1 MRTSLDTALEGII
14 EIVEEAKRAQIQAE
28 EESNELRKECI
39 SLREECEK
47 LKSIL
52 NCQEIKRSSRISP
65 IPQGL
70 GLSEPGTQDVASE
83 ECVPLALRRSHT
95 YAADGRESN
104 TRNLIPDRH
113 DSRKSLDLSSSLGL
127 WFMITQLAHSKGDLP
142 FAENSSHH
150 ATVSFADDG
159 TAGVGA
165 TAAAAVAIAMA
176 KSWASSGSKSPSQ
189 QKTSAYGGPDYSRA
203 RFKLVAAVPRTH
215 EAKNPMHTNTL
226 HRGNQSDRSEKSISG
241 DSDAPIPLDLLSD
254 DAKASEW
261 AAYGSHVKLE
271 WISRPKRVLIV
282 FKPGQESTHAAYLAI
297 CYLIRHAITVFV
309 EPKVHAD
316 MQASLRC
323 RSEDAE
329 LDESRLKTWDKSRFH
344 GRNLIPDELAA
355 YLDLIVTVGGDGT
368 VLWTCS
374 ILGALSSVPPIIPIA
389 MGSLGFMT
397 PFPVNRME
405 KTLERVLS
413 PSNAFPIML
422 RHRLQCRVT
431 SGSSLSD
438 LDMVARAPCGDVLVL
453 NELVIDRGMSACLTN
468 LECYVDQNFVTNIQG
483 DGLIVSTPTGST
495 AYNLAAG
502 GSMVHPAVPC
512 ILFTPICAHT
522 LSSRPL
528 VFPEHVVLRLRVPTD
543 SRGDL
548 YCSFDGKGR
557 RPLRPGDSVLV
568 HLSKLPVPMV
578 CNLDASHDW
587 FMSVREGLDWNRR
600 HLQGQSE

>member
-1 MRTSLDTALEGII
+1 
-14 EIVEEAKRAQIQAE
+14 
-28 EESNELRKECI
+28 
-39 SLREECEK
+39 
-47 LKSIL
+47 
-52 NCQEIKRSSRISP
+52 
-65 IPQGL
+65 
-70 GLSEPGTQDVASE
+70 
-83 ECVPLALRRSHT
+83 
-95 YAADGRESN
+95 
-104 TRNLIPDRH
+104 
-113 DSRKSLDLSSSLGL
+113 
-127 WFMITQLAHSKGDLP
+127 
-142 FAENSSHH
+142 
-150 ATVSFADDG
+150 
-159 TAGVGA
+159 
-165 TAAAAVAIAMA
+165 
-176 KSWASSGSKSPSQ
+176 
-189 QKTSAYGGPDYSRA
+189 
-203 RFKLVAAVPRTH
+203 
-215 EAKNPMHTNTL
+215 
-226 HRGNQSDRSEKSISG
+226 
-241 DSDAPIPLDLLSD
+241 
-254 DAKASEW
+254 
-261 AAYGSHVKLE
+261 
-271 WISRPKRVLIV
+271 
-282 FKPGQESTHAAYLAI
+282 
-297 CYLIRHAITVFV
+297 
-309 EPKVHAD
+309 
-316 MQASLRC
+316 
-323 RSEDAE
+323 
-329 LDESRLKTWDKSRFH
+329 
-344 GRNLIPDELAA
+344 
-355 YLDLIVTVGGDGT
+355 
-368 VLWTCS
+368 
-374 ILGALSSVPPIIPIA
+374 
-389 MGSLGFMT
+389 LGFMT
-397 PFPVNRME
+397 PFPVVRME

-431 SGSSLSD
+431 SGSSQND

-600 HLQGQSE
+600 HLQGRVSE

>member
-1 MRTSLDTALEGII
+1 M
-14 EIVEEAKRAQIQAE
+14 
-28 EESNELRKECI
+28 

-47 LKSIL
+47 LKSKL
-52 NCQEIKRSSRISP
+52 RCQEGKRSFRVSP
-65 IPQGL
+65 APQGM
-70 GLSEPGTQDVASE
+70 GMTEPGMHGVASE
-83 ECVPLALRRSHT
+83 DNVPFALRRRHT
-95 YAADGRESN
+95 CNVDGSESV
-104 TRNLIPDRH
+104 TRAFGHEGH
-113 DSRKSLDLSSSLGL
+113 DSRKNIGLSSSLGL
-127 WFMITQLAHSKGDLP
+127 WFMITQLANSKGDLP

-176 KSWASSGSKSPSQ
+176 KSWASSGSKSPGQ
-189 QKTSAYGGPDYSRA
+189 QKGSAYGGPDYSRA

-215 EAKNPMHTNTL
+215 EAKASMHTNVL

-241 DSDAPIPLDLLSD
+241 DSDAPIPLDSLND

-282 FKPGQESTHAAYLAI
+282 FKPSQEARNAAHLAI
-297 CYLIRHAITVFV
+297 RYLMRHDITVYV

-316 MQASLRC
+316 MQASLHC
-323 RSEDAE
+323 GSDNAE
-329 LDESRLKTWDKSRFH
+329 LDDSKLQTWEKNEKSH
-344 GRNLIPDELAA
+344 RNLIPDQLAA

-368 VLWTCS
+368 VLWACS
-374 ILGALSSVPPIIPIA
+374 ILGTLSSVPPIIPIA

-397 PFPVNRME
+397 PFPVTRME

-431 SGSSLSD
+431 SGSSQSD

-587 FMSVREGLDWNRR
+587 FMSVREGLHWNRR
-600 HLQGQSE
+600 HLQGRSSE

>member
-1 MRTSLDTALEGII
+1 M
-14 EIVEEAKRAQIQAE
+14 
-28 EESNELRKECI
+28 
-39 SLREECEK
+39 
-47 LKSIL
+47 
-52 NCQEIKRSSRISP
+52 
-65 IPQGL
+65 GL
-70 GLSEPGTQDVASE
+70 AEPGTHGFASE
-83 ECVPLALRRSHT
+83 DGVPFAIRRSHT
-95 YAADGRESN
+95 YAADGRESVAHA
-104 TRNLIPDRH
+104 LVPERH
-113 DSRKSLDLSSSLGL
+113 DSRKILDLSSSLGL
-127 WFMITQLAHSKGDLP
+127 WFMITQLANSKGDLP
-142 FAENSSHH
+142 FGENSSHH

-189 QKTSAYGGPDYSRA
+189 QKSSAYGGPDYSRA

-215 EAKNPMHTNTL
+215 EDKTSMHTNIL
-226 HRGNQSDRSEKSISG
+226 HRGDQSDRSDKSISG
-241 DSDAPIPLDLLSD
+241 DSDAPIPLDSLND
-254 DAKASEW
+254 DAKATEW

-282 FKPGQESTHAAYLAI
+282 FKPSQEATHAAYLAI
-297 CYLIRHAITVFV
+297 YYLIRHNITVFV

-316 MQASLRC
+316 MQAHLHCQSKHADLD
-323 RSEDAE
+323 DA
-329 LDESRLKTWDKSRFH
+329 RLKTWEKSNQR
-344 GRNLIPDELAA
+344 GRNLIPDDLAA

-368 VLWTCS
+368 VLWACS

-431 SGSSLSD
+431 SGSSQSD

-600 HLQGQSE
+600 HLQGRSEERLS